1 MPGTILYFLMLI
13 PGILFRGKFPG
24 AQWPCGAI
32 CTLEEACELRDN
44 SSPLW
49 CPQKTGLHWQVCLRG
64 RSQLP
69 ASLPSKLQPPI
80 ARITSQRPGD
90 LTAFQLKEWTGS
102 LMIRILQ
109 TKKWTE
115 GVQAGRTNSYP
126 FDHQVQEN
134 RSLRGIWIPA
144 VSQRTLGRETVNSE
158 VLQNLPDLPKC
169 WRVRQLITISA
180 SPSRYCSHHN
190 FFIFFKSAFLS
201 T

>member
-13 PGILFRGKFPG
+13 PGIWFRGKFPG
-24 AQWPCGAI
+24 AQWPCGAMH
-32 CTLEEACELRDN
+32 TLEEARKLRNN

-49 CPQKTGLHWQVCLRG
+49 HPKKTGLCWQVCLRG

-102 LMIRILQ
+102 RIRILQ

-126 FDHQVQEN
+126 FDHQVLEN
-134 RSLRGIWIPA
+134 RFFCGIWIPA
-144 VSQRTLGRETVNSE
+144 VS
-158 VLQNLPDLPKC
+158 
-169 WRVRQLITISA
+169 
-180 SPSRYCSHHN
+180 
-190 FFIFFKSAFLS
+190 
-201 T
+201 